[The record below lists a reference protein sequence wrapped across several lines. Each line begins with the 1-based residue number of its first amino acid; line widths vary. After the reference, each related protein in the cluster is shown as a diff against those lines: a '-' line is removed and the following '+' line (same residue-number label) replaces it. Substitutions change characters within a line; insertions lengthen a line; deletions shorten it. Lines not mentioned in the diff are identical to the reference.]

1 MKLTNCKETA
11 IKAFIAEWVKDTTE
25 YCNSCGNIYMKA
37 PEGVVPEACCPTP
50 HIGTNLI
57 FLWMLIQE
65 NKALRESRRNV
76 FASNKDKSM
85 RWGLSITPR
94 LMHDLEEYSINTL
107 KEPLLK
113 DTDEM
118 NDFMR
123 SFPEFAVCEKV

>member
-11 IKAFIAEWVKDTTE
+11 IRAFIAEWVRDSTE
-25 YCNSCGNIYMKA
+25 YCNYCGNVYTKA
-37 PEGVVPEACCPTP
+37 PEGCVQDICCPTP
-50 HIGTNLI
+50 HIGTNLT
-57 FLWMLIQE
+57 FLWLLIQE
-65 NKALRESRRNV
+65 NKLLRESRANQ

-107 KEPLLK
+107 KEPLWK
-113 DTDEM
+113 DTAEM

-123 SFPEFAVCEKV
+123 SFPEFAVCDKV